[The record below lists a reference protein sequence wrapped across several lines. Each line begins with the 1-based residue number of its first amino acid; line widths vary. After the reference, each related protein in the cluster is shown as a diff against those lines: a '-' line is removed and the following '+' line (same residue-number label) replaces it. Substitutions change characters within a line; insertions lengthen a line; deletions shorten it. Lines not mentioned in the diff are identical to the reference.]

1 MKKLL
6 FFLVI
11 ATMLLAAC
19 APTQPVATTA
29 PMETEAPVAP
39 ATEAPATE
47 APVENPLAGT
57 TITVMLPLG
66 RNPC

>member
-11 ATMLLAAC
+11 AMLLAAC

-39 ATEAPATE
+39 QQKH
-47 APVENPLAGT
+47 L
-57 TITVMLPLG
+57 
-66 RNPC
+66 